1 MTDEQFEALA
11 ALTRLHARSAAP
23 REGARLV
30 LVEGV
35 TLKEAAARVGVPP
48 QAVSNVLSR
57 CRRTLALVE
66 KITQK
71 EVVLN
76 E

>member
-35 TLKEAAARVGVPP
+35 TLTDAAARVGAAP

-66 KITQK
+66 KVTQK
-71 EVVLN
+71 GVAIN
-76 E
+76 D